1 MKRSYVLILCVLA
14 LMLALS
20 FTSCS
25 TVKSQPKAEL
35 PVAEEE
41 TVVEQSG
48 YRITYILNGGSWP
61 EDADVPAAQAAE
73 GDNLTIPS
81 PVLKDYDFIGWRI
94 AGSEDKPVRNYVI
107 TLASEHDVSL
117 EAVWKAH
124 SYDVRLH
131 TAGGKLDEKS
141 MTYTI
146 LDQPF
151 ELPVPVRDCYD
162 FVGWVADGSTEEPS
176 VSYVVDPTAGG
187 DLAFTA
193 VWTPT
198 VYKIEYELADGY
210 YTYDITNP
218 TTYTVESNTFRLVD
232 PQKDNYVFLGWIKS
246 GDKSLELQKHYT
258 IRKGSSGDIKLYAV
272 FQWKDVEVGDVT
284 DMQQMIPEWGKDNI
298 PRPNWVVKVPETDGY
313 HYEKGYAKADTL
325 YDSIL
330 LATKQALLAVA
341 EWSGASAKATYS
353 DADGV
358 TSEERNV
365 GSEAAIAGRE
375 IVEYWE
381 DAQGGVWVLVSVP
394 NIYGW
399 ADSYDWSEDDWSS
412 EDWSEDD
419 WSSED
424 WSSDDCDDSDF
435 FNLFQLLFGGEE

>member
-1 MKRSYVLILCVLA
+1 MKRSYLLILCVLA

-25 TVKSQPKAEL
+25 TVKSQPKEEPPKVEL
-35 PVAEEE
+35 PAAEEE
-41 TVVEQSG
+41 PVAEQSG

-61 EDADVPAAQAAE
+61 ADADVPAARAAE
-73 GDNLTIPS
+73 GENLTIPS
-81 PVLKDYDFIGWRI
+81 PVLEDYDFIGWRV

-107 TLASEHDVSL
+107 TPASEHDVSL

-131 TAGGKLDEKS
+131 TAGGKLDEKA

-151 ELPVPVRDCYD
+151 ELPVPTRDCYD
-162 FVGWVADGSTEEPS
+162 FVGWVADGSEEEPS
-176 VSYVVDPTAGG
+176 PAYVVDPTAGG
-187 DLAFTA
+187 DLEFTA

-198 VYKIEYELADGY
+198 VYNIEYELADGY

-218 TTYTVESNTFRLVD
+218 TSYTVESNTFRLAN

-258 IRKGSSGDIKLYAV
+258 IRKGSSGDIKLYAI

-298 PRPNWVVKVPETDGY
+298 PRPNWVVKVPETGEF

-341 EWSGASAKATYS
+341 EWAGAGAKASYS

-358 TSEERNV
+358 TSDERNV
-365 GSEAAIAGRE
+365 ESEAAIMGRE

-399 ADSYDWSEDDWSS
+399 ESAYDWSS
-412 EDWSEDD
+412 EDWSADD
-419 WSSED
+419 WSWED
-424 WSSDDCDDSDF
+424 ESGDDSDY
-435 FNLFQLLFGGEE
+435 FNLLQLLFGGEE